1 MFQGE
6 IVVGFILW
14 GTQVCT
20 SLLRRC
26 LDIYIRYG
34 GTRGK
39 VRGLPKSAGV
49 VLGNIEV
56 CVKSI
61 HQIFVEIFQPGS
73 KLSDRITLP
82 SLEPMAM
89 TIKAHIFVDRDVE

>member
-49 VLGNIEV
+49 VLGNMEV
-56 CVKSI
+56 IMCQHVQNLSI
-61 HQIFVEIFQPGS
+61 KYLLRYS
-73 KLSDRITLP
+73 
-82 SLEPMAM
+82 SL
-89 TIKAHIFVDRDVE
+89 DQN